1 MADPLLAITAELGEP
16 LMVVGAEERT
26 RWHQPIVY
34 AWIRAEEVLY
44 VGCSWVGTERPLSAK
59 HEKLRAFQPGD
70 RLAVWACADPGP
82 LEESLIRRWRPRYN
96 LPTGGTPC
104 PGCGGRW
111 KVIERPAGRCRL
123 CQVRAAN
130 GYPPFGALEGERP

>member
-16 LMVVGAEERT
+16 LMVVGAEERM

-59 HEKLRAFQPGD
+59 HEPSSLGTGSRCGPVPILGHWKSRSSDAGD
-70 RLAVWACADPGP
+70 PATTCRTAGHHARDAAA
-82 LEESLIRRWRPRYN
+82 
-96 LPTGGTPC
+96 
-104 PGCGGRW
+104 GGR
-111 KVIERPAGRCRL
+111 
-123 CQVRAAN
+123 
-130 GYPPFGALEGERP
+130 